1 MNSEKDIELHDA
13 DDTGICLTFI
23 EKEADDPT
31 TDVDFTGTSV
41 NHIETDDDA
50 GYTMRGR
57 NHIDAQC
64 EGIDMDDMYD
74 DYIFGRRELADINR
88 EFSQQHAGA
97 VKAEDREKP
106 SGCVMH

>member
-1 MNSEKDIELHDA
+1 MKSLLIE
-13 DDTGICLTFI
+13 DTTVDKRMQIV
-23 EKEADDPT
+23 KEALGGFGNCD
-31 TDVDFTGTSV
+31 
-41 NHIETDDDA
+41 
-50 GYTMRGR
+50 
-57 NHIDAQC
+57 C
-64 EGIDMDDMYD
+64 EGID

>member
-1 MNSEKDIELHDA
+1 MKSLLIE
-13 DDTGICLTFI
+13 DTTVDERMQIV
-23 EKEADDPT
+23 KEALGGFGNCD
-31 TDVDFTGTSV
+31 
-41 NHIETDDDA
+41 
-50 GYTMRGR
+50 
-57 NHIDAQC
+57 C

-74 DYIFGRRELADINR
+74 DCIFGRRELADINR